1 MKVFNRLFVES
12 FIRPPSSLFGLFWSS
27 SSSLSLFVLLCLYLS
42 YLSSSSLFVSIC
54 LLCLIS
60 PKVRLQCG
68 DHPCPRVI
76 LIRRSGESC
85 FSGKVAAI
93 RE

>member
-1 MKVFNRLFVES
+1 MKEFNRLFVES
-12 FIRPPSSLFGLFWSS
+12 FIRLFCLIYLFW
-27 SSSLSLFVLLCLYLS
+27 SSLSLFVLLCLLLS

-54 LLCLIS
+54 LLRLFL

-68 DHPCPRVI
+68 EHPCPRVI
-76 LIRRSGESC
+76 LFRRSGESC
-85 FSGKVAAI
+85 FSGKVTAI

>member
-1 MKVFNRLFVES
+1 MKEFNRLFVES
-12 FIRPPSSLFGLFWSS
+12 FIRSPSSLFGL
-27 SSSLSLFVLLCLYLS
+27 LCLYLVFFVFFVS
-42 YLSSSSLFVSIC
+42 IGLTLSPFVLFVFFVSIC
-54 LLCLIS
+54 LLCLFF

-85 FSGKVAAI
+85 FSGKVTAI